1 MKAIKYITLGLILA
15 VSASCEKFL
24 ELEPESELT
33 AEGYYEDA
41 EQIES
46 GLYACYDGLQQ
57 TIQIEF
63 ILTEMRSDN
72 GTTVLNEGGFGQLD
86 KFNDATTNNY
96 TLNYWQLSYNTIM
109 RANTVLKYLDVVT
122 DAGQRSSFEGEARLI
137 RAINYFNLVRLYGA
151 VPLVDD
157 VILSSED
164 EFFKRV
170 DEATIYNF
178 IKSDLQFAAQSL
190 PATSDA
196 GRPNL
201 YTAMTLLGKVHL
213 TLKEYSDAKI
223 QLGNVINMGG
233 YALEPNY
240 EDVFSISNELNDEI
254 IMAIEFKE
262 NSNGEGQSFS
272 HEMTI
277 QGEFGGLNNPTT
289 DFINSAAAEDSIRT
303 SFLITNDS
311 PPLCGKYLSSANPLD
326 AGNDW
331 PLLRYA
337 DVLLMYG
344 EAENE
349 LNGPTQDAL
358 DYLNETRNRAGLSS
372 LTTTDITTADEY
384 RTAMEEERRY
394 ELAFENHRWFDL
406 LRTGRAFDVMNAQGA
421 TEGFSVPT
429 YRLLYPIPQREI
441 DVSNGLLTQNSGY

>member
-1 MKAIKYITLGLILA
+1 MKATKYITFGLILA
-15 VSASCEKFL
+15 ISASCEKFL

-33 AEGYYEDA
+33 TETYYEDA

-46 GLYACYDGLQQ
+46 GIFACYDGLQQ

-63 ILTEMRSDN
+63 MLTEMRSDN
-72 GTTVLNEGGFGQLD
+72 GTTVLNEGGYGQLD
-86 KFNDATTNNY
+86 NFNDAVTNNV
-96 TLNYWQLSYNTIM
+96 TLNYWQLSFNTIM

-122 DAGQRSSFEGEARLI
+122 DASQRNSFEAEARLI

-157 VILSSED
+157 VILSTQS
-164 EFFKRV
+164 EFFSRV
-170 DEATIYNF
+170 DVNQVYDF
-178 IKSDLQFAAQSL
+178 IKSDLTYAAQNL
-190 PATSDA
+190 PPTNDP
-196 GRPNL
+196 GRPNS
-201 YTAMTLLGKVHL
+201 YAAMALLGKVHL
-213 TLKEYSDAKI
+213 TLKEYGDART

-233 YALEPNY
+233 YDLEPSY
-240 EDVFSISNELNDEI
+240 EDVFSLSNELNDEI
-254 IMAIEFKE
+254 IMAIEFKA

-289 DFINSAAAEDSIRT
+289 SFIDSASAIDTIRT
-303 SFLITNDS
+303 NFYITTDS
-311 PPLCGKYLSSANPLD
+311 PPLCGKYLSNANPLD

-337 DVLLMYG
+337 DVLLMFG

-349 LNGPTQDAL
+349 LNGPTQIAL
-358 DYLNETRNRAGLSS
+358 DYINYTRNRAGLAS
-372 LTTTDITTADEY
+372 LTTADITSAEEY
-384 RTAMEEERRY
+384 RLAMERERRY

-406 LRTGRAFDVMNAQGA
+406 LRTGRALDVMNAQGA
-421 TEGFSVPT
+421 DQGFTVPS

-441 DVSNGLLTQNSGY
+441 DVSNGLLKQNPGY